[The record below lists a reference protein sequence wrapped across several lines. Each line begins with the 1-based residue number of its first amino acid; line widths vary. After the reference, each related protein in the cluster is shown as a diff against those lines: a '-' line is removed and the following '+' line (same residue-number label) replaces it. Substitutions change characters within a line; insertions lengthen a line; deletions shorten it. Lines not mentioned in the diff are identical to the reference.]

1 VPVTPPPTV
10 QPSPAP
16 PPAAGPETARDWPG
30 AGEGL
35 NLIRGPRSGR
45 CICMT
50 FDGGSTAE
58 VAEDVL
64 NVLKAHGIR
73 TTLFLTG
80 EFIQKYP
87 DLVRRMARDGH
98 ELGNHTL
105 SHPHFAPRMKRDP
118 AWTKERFQQELLD
131 ADRALVQLLGRPFD
145 PYWRP
150 PYGEQ
155 TLELRRWAEEL
166 GYRTVAWSE
175 GADSL
180 DWATVKEFN
189 LYHSGRAIIERLQ
202 KRMKKQDGD
211 GLIVLMHL
219 GSLRPYLD
227 RPATYLGPFLDR
239 AQADGWRFVCI
250 GDYLKAMGRP
260 VWEPSRRM
268 ARIQQGAG
276 PDSP

>member
-1 VPVTPPPTV
+1 MA
-10 QPSPAP
+10 QPLAAP
-16 PPAAGPETARDWPG
+16 PSAGAPEASQDWPG

-35 NLIRGPRSGR
+35 DLIRGPKGERR
-45 CICMT
+45 ICMT

-80 EFIQKYP
+80 EFIHKYP
-87 DLVRRMARDGH
+87 DLVRRMALDGH

-105 SHPHFAPRMKRDP
+105 NHPHFAPRMKRDP

-131 ADRALVQLLGRPFD
+131 ADRALVQLLGRPLD

-150 PYGEQ
+150 PYGERDPR
-155 TLELRRWAEEL
+155 TAPVGGRTGLPYCVLERRGRLPGLGHGEGIQPVPQRPGDHPAPGEAHEE
-166 GYRTVAWSE
+166 A
-175 GADSL
+175 
-180 DWATVKEFN
+180 
-189 LYHSGRAIIERLQ
+189 
-202 KRMKKQDGD
+202 DGD

-239 AQADGWRFVCI
+239 AQAEGWHFVCI

-268 ARIQQGAG
+268 ARIQQGAA